1 VLAREGHRLLAVACL
16 GHHLVPRALE
26 QVAQVEAD
34 DRLVFGD
41 QDAHGVYARTM
52 LQIDDAAVA
61 ALEQIG
67 TIRISAEEVG
77 DETEISIDEATEPHQ
92 GDEVLE
98 TDGAKVFLAPSAV
111 EVLAD
116 QVLGVHAHGDH
127 FHFTFDD
134 QPA

>member
-1 VLAREGHRLLAVACL
+1 
-16 GHHLVPRALE
+16 
-26 QVAQVEAD
+26 
-34 DRLVFGD
+34 
-41 QDAHGVYARTM
+41 M

-77 DETEISIDEATEPHQ
+77 DETEISIDEATEPHE

-98 TDGAKVFLAPSAV
+98 TGGAKVFLAPSAV